1 MKRAVAALLVAACG
15 GGDATGAPDAPRGGD
30 AGADALRDGA
40 IDARPPLLGVDCAAP
55 LTAPPA
61 ALALDPFY
69 TKYLDIAGLP
79 LISSSVVRD
88 AAFPVACDILV
99 HMLAKRP
106 EIIGTLAQTKIRVG
120 IMAESEVTTD
130 MPEHSDL
137 DEAFP
142 GTDWDTRARG
152 LGATAAR
159 PLSSVGEENLL
170 QLPSDVYAGENILVH
185 EFGHTFFDMG
195 VARGPGGSA
204 RLAEL
209 TSLYNAAIQA
219 GTYANTYAAT
229 NYQEYWAEALQSY
242 YDVNLEAVPSNGI
255 HNAIDTRV
263 ELRAADPDLVD
274 FIELYFEDDAYR
286 P

>member
-1 MKRAVAALLVAACG
+1 MRTLAVAVFAAACG
-15 GGDATGAPDAPRGGD
+15 GSATELPDAQPPGGD
-30 AGADALRDGA
+30 ARADAAGDGSV
-40 IDARPPLLGVDCAAP
+40 DAGAPLLGVDCAAP
-55 LTAPPA
+55 LTAPPS

-79 LISSSVVRD
+79 LVSSSVVRD

-106 EIIGTLAQTKIRVG
+106 EIIGTLAQTDIRVG

-137 DEAFP
+137 NEAFP

-152 LGATAAR
+152 LGATVDR

-170 QLPSDVYAGENILVH
+170 HLASDVYAGENILVH

-195 VARGPGGSA
+195 VARGPGGST
-204 RLAEL
+204 RQAEL
-209 TSLYNAAIQA
+209 NALYNAAIQA

-229 NYQEYWAEALQSY
+229 NSQEYWAEALQSY
-242 YDVNLEAVPSNGI
+242 YDANIEAIPSNGI
-255 HNAIDTRV
+255 HNSIDTRV
-263 ELRAADPDLVD
+263 ELRAADPNLVD